1 MKVKILLVFLL
12 FSGIVS
18 AQTYPVSV
26 LESRFLEVNATILS
40 KKYDIERADAAI
52 QQAKYWQNP
61 SFTINE
67 VNLWKNSS
75 SETLPRLIGNYG
87 AHQQFAF
94 ELEQL
99 IETAGKRQKRI
110 DLKKTEKE
118 VAQIEFIELLR
129 VLTKEFRTAI
139 HQLNIQQ
146 QQLQQLT
153 SFVELYESMATQYQK
168 QSAVNNVSKADY
180 FRIKSELSNLESELI
195 QLQSAQNATL
205 HQLRVLT
212 QLSDL
217 TVDQILFD
225 KDQFNLLSRIGLD
238 VKSGVLKNSLALKR
252 QELELEYAQKALKL
266 EKAEKVPDINL
277 QAGYDRGGNMMRD
290 FVGLGISIDLPV
302 FNKNKGNI
310 KAAALTIEQEKMNK
324 NAIEIELSNSI
335 ERLLVQLTGYEKA
348 LNRWQDDETGDH
360 EVMLNNYKKH
370 LQAKQVT
377 LIEFIDFTRSFMEAR
392 NAYFSLL
399 TQYYETFEEINY
411 ITGQAL

>member
-1 MKVKILLVFLL
+1 MKINVLLVFLL
-12 FSGIVS
+12 FSTGIA
-18 AQTYPVSV
+18 AQTYPVSA

-40 KKYDIERADAAI
+40 KKYDIEKAEAAI
-52 QQAKYWQNP
+52 QQARYWQNP
-61 SFTINE
+61 SFSISE

-75 SETLPRLIGNYG
+75 SETLPHLIGNYG
-87 AHQQFAF
+87 AYQQFAF

-99 IETAGKRQKRI
+99 IETAGKRQKRVDI
-110 DLKKTEKE
+110 RKTEKE

-129 VLTKEFRTAI
+129 ALTKEFRTTI

-146 QQLQQLT
+146 HQLLQLI
-153 SFVELYESMATQYQK
+153 SFVELYESMALQYQK

-180 FRIKSELSNLESELI
+180 LRIKSELSNVENELI

-212 QLSDL
+212 QLNDL

-225 KDQFNLLSRIGLD
+225 KDQFNLLSKVGLD
-238 VKSGVLKNSLALKR
+238 VKSSVLKNSLALKK
-252 QELELEYAQKALKL
+252 QELELEHAHKALKL
-266 EKAEKVPDINL
+266 EKAEKTPDLNL
-277 QAGYDRGGNMMRD
+277 QANYDRGGNMMRD
-290 FVGLGISIDLPV
+290 FVGLGVSIDLPV
-302 FNKNKGNI
+302 FNRNKGNI

-324 NAIEIELSNSI
+324 NAIEIELTNNI
-335 ERLLVQLTGYEKA
+335 ERLVVQLAGYEKA
-348 LNRWQDDETGDH
+348 LNRWRIDETDDH
-360 EVMLNNYKKH
+360 EAMLNNYKKH
-370 LQAKQVT
+370 LQTKQVT